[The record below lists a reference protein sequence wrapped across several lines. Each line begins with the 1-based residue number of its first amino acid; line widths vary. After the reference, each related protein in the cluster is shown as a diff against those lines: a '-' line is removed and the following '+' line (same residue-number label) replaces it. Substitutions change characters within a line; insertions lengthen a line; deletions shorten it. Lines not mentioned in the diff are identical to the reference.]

1 MGNVH
6 VHALKSIS
14 LTVEKGDFLAVMGAS
29 GSGKSTLLH
38 QLGLL
43 DTPTDGEILIDGIDV
58 SKLTDKERTLFRLTH
73 LGYVFQEYAI
83 ISELTTLENV
93 YLPMLMMGKKK
104 QDCINAGVDILN

>member
-6 VHALKSIS
+6 VHALKGIS

-43 DTPTDGEILIDGIDV
+43 DTPTDGEIFIDGTEV
-58 SKLTDKERTLFRLTH
+58 SKLTYKERT
-73 LGYVFQEYAI
+73 
-83 ISELTTLENV
+83 
-93 YLPMLMMGKKK
+93 
-104 QDCINAGVDILN
+104 